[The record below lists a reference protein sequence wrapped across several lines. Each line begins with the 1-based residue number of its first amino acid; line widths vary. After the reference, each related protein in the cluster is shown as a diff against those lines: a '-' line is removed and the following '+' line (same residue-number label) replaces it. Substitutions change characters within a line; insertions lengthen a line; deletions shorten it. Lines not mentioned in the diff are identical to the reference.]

1 MQWKYRILTVFVATA
16 ITFSSLLAFLGPQR
30 FKKNMH
36 PYPGRHNCVQ
46 HDAAGNKQQ

>member
-16 ITFSSLLAFLGPQR
+16 ITFSSLLVFLGPQR

-36 PYPGRHNCVQ
+36 PYPGRHNCAQ
-46 HDAAGNKQQ
+46 HDAWDNKQP